1 MKSSLRFCCS
11 LFFFF
16 PPTSYIENGIQPFK
30 NADSR
35 DSPGETGKKRHLIRL
50 LSMKS
55 NILMKNGIITGQKK
69 ETAKKWKH
77 FVAYSCKKFG
87 KICQ

>member
-1 MKSSLRFCCS
+1 
-11 LFFFF
+11 
-16 PPTSYIENGIQPFK
+16 
-30 NADSR
+30 
-35 DSPGETGKKRHLIRL
+35 
-50 LSMKS
+50 MKS